1 MRDSFSSDR
10 FQGGVFAGWLA
21 EATAVARRLS
31 APRDMREDLAHETL
45 LRVLE
50 HPPERENAGAWI
62 QRICRNLQ
70 VDSWREAARVQ
81 RIDADRPSCATSCNA
96 EESVLAREQRR
107 VVRRALLALPRA
119 QRRALILRFY
129 GGWSFDR
136 MAARLGMRA
145 ATMRTRV
152 HRGLVALRAHVA
164 ALRVWLMP
172 GALSLKPAIAVMIVL
187 AAGGG
192 PLIAQRTARSI
203 PPVDVPATATNPATA
218 RAPATTAHR
227 RSVAGGAVAPAP
239 KAPGPKVEAPARA
252 QETAPAPVAPAVQ
265 RFDYENDVVTGV
277 LQRPDEDKPIEGVL
291 RSKHESL
298 IELRRQFVPEMVK
311 SFEDL

>member
-10 FQGGVFAGWLA
+10 FQGSTGWLA
-21 EATAVARRLS
+21 EATAVSRRLS
-31 APRDMREDLAHETL
+31 APRDMREDLAQETL
-45 LRVLE
+45 LRVLD
-50 HPPERENAGAWI
+50 HPPARENAGAWI
-62 QRICRNLQ
+62 QRICRNLH
-70 VDSWREAARVQ
+70 VDTWRETARAQ
-81 RIDADRPSCATSCNA
+81 RIDADRPPCPTARNA

-152 HRGLVALRAHVA
+152 HRALVALRAHVA

-172 GALSLKPAIAVMIVL
+172 GALSLKPALAVLIVF
-187 AAGGG
+187 AAGGS
-192 PLIAQRTARSI
+192 PLVAQRPARSI
-203 PPVDVPATATNPATA
+203 PPVEVRWRRAASASA
-218 RAPATTAHR
+218 RAPGTAAHR
-227 RSVAGGAVAPAP
+227 RSFAADAVMLVPRTP
-239 KAPGPKVEAPARA
+239 NQKTEAPARA
-252 QETAPAPVAPAVQ
+252 QGTVPDRVAPAVQ
-265 RFDYENDVVTGV
+265 RFDFENDVVTGV
-277 LQRPDEDKPIEGVL
+277 FLRPDEEVL
-291 RSKHESL
+291 EATAPTAHESL

-311 SFEDL
+311 SLEDL

>member
-1 MRDSFSSDR
+1 MRDSFSSNR
-10 FQGGVFAGWLA
+10 FQGGVFADWLA

-31 APRDMREDLAHETL
+31 APRDTREDLAHETL

-50 HPPERENAGAWI
+50 HPPERGSAGAWI
-62 QRICRNLQ
+62 QRICRNLH
-70 VDSWREAARVQ
+70 VDGWREAARVQ
-81 RIDADRPSCATSCNA
+81 RFDADAPTSPAARNA

-152 HRGLVALRAHVA
+152 HRGLVALRTHVA

-172 GALSLKPAIAVMIVL
+172 GALSLKPAIAVMIVI

-192 PLIAQRTARSI
+192 PLIAQRPARSV
-203 PPVDVPATATNPATA
+203 PPALAAVAASGPANA
-218 RAPATTAHR
+218 RSPESVAHR
-227 RSVAGGAVAPAP
+227 RSVAAGAVTLAP
-239 KAPGPKVEAPARA
+239 KAPSHQAEAPARA
-252 QETAPAPVAPAVQ
+252 QGTTQAPIVPGVQ
-265 RFDYENDVVTGV
+265 RFDFENDVIRGD
-277 LQRPDEDKPIEGVL
+277 LKRPDEEGPIEGAVGA
-291 RSKHESL
+291 KHASL
-298 IELRRQFVPEMVK
+298 IELRRQFVPEIVK

>member
-1 MRDSFSSDR
+1 MRDSSSSDR
-10 FQGGVFAGWLA
+10 FQGGTGWLA

-31 APRDMREDLAHETL
+31 APRDMREDLAQETL

-50 HPPERENAGAWI
+50 HPPERDNAGAWI
-62 QRICRNLQ
+62 QRICRNLH
-70 VDSWREAARVQ
+70 VDTWREAARAQ
-81 RIDADRPSCATSCNA
+81 RIDADRPACPAMRNA

-136 MAARLGMRA
+136 MAERLGMRA

-152 HRGLVALRAHVA
+152 HRGLAALRTHVA
-164 ALRVWLMP
+164 ALRVWLAP
-172 GALSLKPAIAVMIVL
+172 GALSLKPAIAVVIVL

-192 PLIAQRTARSI
+192 PLTVPRPSRSI
-203 PPVDVPATATNPATA
+203 PPVELAGEASHPAST
-218 RAPATTAHR
+218 RAPASAGHR
-227 RSVAGGAVAPAP
+227 RSVAADAVAAAPRAPSP
-239 KAPGPKVEAPARA
+239 KAETPARA
-252 QETAPAPVAPAVQ
+252 QAIGPAPIAPAVQ
-265 RFDYENDVVTGV
+265 RYDFDNDFVEGT
-277 LQRPDEDKPIEGVL
+277 LKRPDEEPIVGNV
-291 RSKHESL
+291 RPVHESL

-311 SFEDL
+311 SLEDL

>member
-10 FQGGVFAGWLA
+10 FQGGAGWLA
-21 EATAVARRLS
+21 EATAVAGRLS
-31 APRDMREDLAHETL
+31 APREMREDLAQETL

-50 HPPERENAGAWI
+50 HPPERESTGAWI
-62 QRICRNLQ
+62 QRICRNLH
-70 VDSWREAARVQ
+70 VDTWRESARVQ
-81 RIDADRPSCATSCNA
+81 RIDAGRPPCPTARNA

-136 MAARLGMRA
+136 MAAQMGMRT

-152 HRGLVALRAHVA
+152 HRGLVAMRAHVA

-172 GALSLKPAIAVMIVL
+172 GALSLKPALAVMIVF

-192 PLIAQRTARSI
+192 PLITPRPARSI
-203 PPVDVPATATNPATA
+203 PPALPPVSATNPATV
-218 RAPATTAHR
+218 RAPAANAHR
-227 RSVAGGAVAPAP
+227 RSLAADAVTPVPRAPSH
-239 KAPGPKVEAPARA
+239 PAETPMRA
-252 QETAPAPVAPAVQ
+252 QGTSQAPIAPAVQ
-265 RFDYENDVVTGV
+265 RFDFEDDVVDGI
-277 LQRPDEDKPIEGVL
+277 LQRPDGDRVEGAVAA
-291 RSKHESL
+291 KHPSL

-311 SFEDL
+311 SLEDL